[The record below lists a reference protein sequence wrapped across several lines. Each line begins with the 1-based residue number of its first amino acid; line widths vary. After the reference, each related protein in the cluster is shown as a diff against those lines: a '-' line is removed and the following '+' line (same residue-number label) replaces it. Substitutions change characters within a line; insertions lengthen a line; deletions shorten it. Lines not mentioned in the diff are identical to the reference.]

1 MRASV
6 TAQPAGEGPTRPTRY
21 RGFVDKAC
29 QKNCMFIQSFQ
40 EIAMHTPSSRQL
52 RQFYQPMPSRVPEW
66 LHRLWL
72 WF

>member
-1 MRASV
+1 
-6 TAQPAGEGPTRPTRY
+6 
-21 RGFVDKAC
+21 
-29 QKNCMFIQSFQ
+29 
-40 EIAMHTPSSRQL
+40 MHTPSSRQL